1 MVIWYQSNINS
12 AVNKFLQPQQK
23 IFIKKMYNVTMVRK
37 WIRNHTNITGSGK
50 GDTVDRVF
58 LYGDVLLEWL
68 V

>member
-1 MVIWYQSNINS
+1 
-12 AVNKFLQPQQK
+12 
-23 IFIKKMYNVTMVRK
+23 MVRK